1 MSSEDM
7 LKIRGLLALTEDQKV
22 GWRLIKAEK
31 KDNKNYETDI
41 AKSGFT
47 LQWNL
52 LFYLFFHFE

>member
-1 MSSEDM
+1 M

-31 KDNKNYETDI
+31 KDNKNYQTDI